1 MRDTEVNL
9 TAVSRLPRSG
19 DSAQPATGWGERF
32 TQVSGRLIMA
42 PGYRLL
48 AALGPDAAPQA
59 WLERWRLL
67 DIFALLLIATVA
79 WRTLGVR
86 IALIAVVTVA
96 LTHQEADSA
105 TWLWLNLL
113 VALALL
119 RAAPEGRLRLCGAY
133 RLIAIALLI
142 VVLVPFAIVQ
152 ARLALYPQLEFVA
165 GKLHPWG
172 ALVNTPEPSGWRRY
186 RRSGSRWRSRRCLP
200 TR

>member
-1 MRDTEVNL
+1 
-9 TAVSRLPRSG
+9 
-19 DSAQPATGWGERF
+19 
-32 TQVSGRLIMA
+32 MA

-79 WRTLGVR
+79 WRIFGLR
-86 IALIAVVTVA
+86 IALIAVATVA

-119 RAAPEGRLRLCGAY
+119 RAHPKDACSSG
-133 RLIAIALLI
+133 
-142 VVLVPFAIVQ
+142 Q
-152 ARLALYPQLEFVA
+152 AHTA
-165 GKLHPWG
+165 
-172 ALVNTPEPSGWRRY
+172 
-186 RRSGSRWRSRRCLP
+186 
-200 TR
+200 